1 MMHNM
6 ILFIHAYQVSYHV
19 IWNSV
24 KLQGANMPVKSSLL
38 TTTVRLP
45 KRLYEEARSALEKG
59 EADASSLNDLL
70 VKSLEEKLKQLR
82 RESIDAEF
90 AEMRDDAQYHRESL
104 AIAKEFASSD
114 GETLR
119 LAEKGENP

>member
-1 MMHNM
+1 
-6 ILFIHAYQVSYHV
+6 
-19 IWNSV
+19 
-24 KLQGANMPVKSSLL
+24 
-38 TTTVRLP
+38 
-45 KRLYEEARSALEKG
+45 
-59 EADASSLNDLL
+59 
-70 VKSLEEKLKQLR
+70 LR

>member
-1 MMHNM
+1 M
-6 ILFIHAYQVSYHV
+6 
-19 IWNSV
+19 SV
-24 KLQGANMPVKSSLL
+24 TAPKSSLL

-70 VKSLEEKLKQLR
+70 IKSLEEKLKQLR

-90 AEMRDDAQYHRESL
+90 AEMRNDAQYHRESL
-104 AIAKEFASSD
+104 AIAQEFASSD